1 MISHLSLL
9 TFITLY
15 HVMVSIALAEV
26 LVITSNEENT
36 LPVFEV
42 YNTTQDRV
50 FTVDKVGEYTKL

>member
-1 MISHLSLL
+1 MINHLSLL